1 VTPPKPQTLTLV
13 DGTLA
18 ICRLAPKAELP
29 LWANASAF
37 LSVTRTPEEL
47 SVVCPETRVP
57 DGTQAERGWRA
68 LKLEGPF
75 DLSLTGILAS
85 VLDPLADANIGIFA
99 LSTYDTDYVLV
110 EQDRVDEAA
119 RVLVDYGHEVRLTDD
134 KLTSAK

>member
-1 VTPPKPQTLTLV
+1 
-13 DGTLA
+13 
-18 ICRLAPKAELP
+18 LAPKAEVP

-47 SVVCPETRVP
+47 SVVCSETRVP
-57 DGTQAERGWRA
+57 GGAQAERGWLA

-85 VLDPLADANIGIFA
+85 VLDPLADAGIGIFA

-110 EQDRVDEAA
+110 KQERIEQAIK
-119 RVLVDYGHEVRLTDD
+119 VLTESGHQVQLTND
-134 KLTSAK
+134 KLTIVK